1 MKVRVDVTVDPSLIE
16 WVDGKI
22 RDGRFASRSHAV
34 QVALGDLRKKET
46 VKL

>member
-1 MKVRVDVTVDPSLIE
+1 MKTRLDVTVDPGLIE
-16 WVDGKI
+16 WVDGRI

-34 QVALGDLRKKET
+34 QVALSDLRKKET